1 MKPTHTLSQ
10 TLAMVCRQ
18 SHINVRRVQWVEW
31 MLLTL
36 QRLSALWRKRC
47 CCWPHCDE
55 DTLSSSLSLV
65 RYISTWQRGKQFTV
79 DSRCPWLWN
88 TFCHVREMKKRR
100 SSLWTTLNHMN
111 IVLFPLIAASVA
123 GLFSTDTKF
132 LAAQSLLYFYISD
145 WSGWN
150 WPRVSE
156 LWCTEA

>member
-1 MKPTHTLSQ
+1 
-10 TLAMVCRQ
+10 MVCRQ

-55 DTLSSSLSLV
+55 DTLSSSLPLS

-123 GLFSTDTKF
+123 GLFSLTLNSWQLSHSSISIYQIGVVETGPGWVNCD
-132 LAAQSLLYFYISD
+132 AQR
-145 WSGWN
+145 
-150 WPRVSE
+150 PRKG
-156 LWCTEA
+156 AR